1 MQKFIVATKNK
12 GKMKEIKE
20 ILKDF
25 PFEVVSMEEAGINED
40 IEETGS
46 TFEENALKKATE
58 IMKLSGEVTLADD
71 SGLEVDYLNGAPGIF
86 SARYAGEGASDAD
99 RNNKLLAEL
108 KDVPFEKRTARFVC
122 VIAAVW
128 PDGRKIVTRGECH
141 GIIHFKPVG
150 NNGFGYDPI
159 FFIPEY
165 NRTMAELNSELKN
178 KISHR
183 AKAMELFKK
192 EFIRMM
198 EL

>member
-1 MQKFIVATKNK
+1 LKIVVATKNK
-12 GKMKEIKE
+12 GK
-20 ILKDF
+20 
-25 PFEVVSMEEAGINED
+25 INELEYILRD
-40 IEETGS
+40 LNVQIVSQRDMNIDVEVEEDGT

-71 SGLEVDYLNGAPGIF
+71 SGLEVDYLNGAPRIF